1 MHSINQVVSF
11 KSYERQSSR
20 ILSDGLLGKVA
31 TEWPYV
37 SSLIF
42 KLFFNFKL
50 QAMNVAHH
58 H

>member
-50 QAMNVAHH
+50 
-58 H
+58 